1 MSSEPL
7 IEEMTYEQAFAALE
21 SVVSS
26 LEKDKQS
33 MDAVLALFER
43 GQALVRRC
51 TALLESAE
59 LKVRLLSGEDLNLPD
74 VQD

>member
-1 MSSEPL
+1 MSSEPP

-21 SVVSS
+21 AVVSS

-43 GQALVRRC
+43 GQALARRC
-51 TALLESAE
+51 TTLLESAE
-59 LKVRLLSGEDLNLPD
+59 LKVRQLSGEEIDLPD

>member
-1 MSSEPL
+1 MSSEPP

-21 SVVSS
+21 AVVSS

-43 GQALVRRC
+43 GQALVHRC
-51 TALLESAE
+51 TDLLENAE
-59 LKVRLLSGEDLNLPD
+59 LKVRQLSGEELDLPD